1 LKFSIVFKT
10 ISSEIY
16 TMQDSTQPKPRIL
29 LAEDDLTLRRTVKLN
44 FEREGWFVL
53 EAENGEQALDLA
65 KQNHVDA
72 AVLDVMMPKMDG
84 LEVCQALRVEGSTLP
99 VLFLTAKNE
108 GADRVEGLKAGGD
121 DYLGKPFHL
130 EELLLRVKLLLRNN
144 KLAQESVDDIYTFGE
159 NCAIDFDGYQITTR
173 TGEAKNIT
181 KREAS
186 LLRLLIAR
194 SNQVVSR
201 EEILKIVWGYS
212 ALPKTRTI
220 DNFIV
225 AFRKYFETD
234 PKNPKFFTS
243 VRGVGY
249 RFVIQ

>member
-1 LKFSIVFKT
+1 
-10 ISSEIY
+10 
-16 TMQDSTQPKPRIL
+16 MQDSTPPQPRIL

-44 FEREGWFVL
+44 FEREGWFVI
-53 EAENGEQALDLA
+53 EAENGEQALQLA
-65 KQNHVDA
+65 KQNHLDA

-84 LEVCQALRVEGSTLP
+84 LEVCQAMRVGGSDLP

-108 GADRVEGLKAGGD
+108 GTDRVEGLKAGGN

-144 KLAQESVDDIYTFGE
+144 DTSKQTVSGTYAFGK
-159 NCAIDFDGYQITTR
+159 NCSIDFDGYQITTR
-173 TGEAKNIT
+173 SGESKSIT

-186 LLRLLIAR
+186 LLRLLIAKA
-194 SNQVVSR
+194 NQVVSR

-225 AFRKYFETD
+225 AFRKYFEAD
-234 PKNPKFFTS
+234 PKNPKHFTS

-249 RFVIQ
+249 RFITQ